1 MATGTVAYGHEEI
14 MSDRSSNLAPRRGPS
29 VWDRPSPPR
38 SWSLEESEKWCV
50 TVCGAT
56 LALLGLRQRTA
67 GGALMAAAG
76 GALAIRAL
84 LGHRDLMTVRHLA
97 EGLRGQPID
106 EVEAAAEE
114 SFPAS
119 DPPSWTST
127 AGVKEP

>member
-1 MATGTVAYGHEEI
+1 MA
-14 MSDRSSNLAPRRGPS
+14 DRSSNLAPRRGPS

-50 TVCGAT
+50 AACGAT
-56 LALLGLRQRTA
+56 LALVGLRHHRTA
-67 GGALMAAAG
+67 GGALMAVAG

-84 LGHRDLMTVRHLA
+84 LGHRDLMSLRQIA
-97 EGLRGQPID
+97 EGLRSQPID

-119 DPPSWTST
+119 DPPSWTPT
-127 AGVKEP
+127 GGVKAP

>member
-1 MATGTVAYGHEEI
+1 MTSGTVAYGYEET

>member
-1 MATGTVAYGHEEI
+1 

-50 TVCGAT
+50 VACGAT
-56 LALLGLRQRTA
+56 LALVGLFRQRTA

-76 GALAIRAL
+76 GALAVRAL
-84 LGHRDLMTVRHLA
+84 LGHRDLLHVRQLA
-97 EGLRGQPID
+97 ESLRGQPMD

-127 AGVKEP
+127 AGVKAP

>member
-1 MATGTVAYGHEEI
+1 MT
-14 MSDRSSNLAPRRGPS
+14 DRSSNLAPRRGPS

-50 TVCGAT
+50 AVCGAT
-56 LALLGLRQRTA
+56 LALVGLRQRTA

-84 LGHRDLMTVRHLA
+84 LGHRDLMQLRHLA
-97 EGLRGQPID
+97 EGLRGEPMD

-127 AGVKEP
+127 AGVKAP